1 MPLLS
6 VFSFDFPLEDPA
18 GPTFVSTFV
27 LAYSIKQSVI
37 AVKLV
42 STPLP
47 DLADAVKT
55 CTPVLLENSAISSSD
70 TALSGI
76 SSTSDFV
83 RLAPVSP
90 PPSFLSTKS
99 YLLAMT
105 II

>member
-1 MPLLS
+1 
-6 VFSFDFPLEDPA
+6 
-18 GPTFVSTFV
+18 
-27 LAYSIKQSVI
+27 
-37 AVKLV
+37 VKLD

-47 DLADAVKT
+47 FLAEAVKT
-55 CTPVLLENSAISSSD
+55 CTPVLLENSAISSSE

-76 SSTSDFV
+76 SAVADFV

-90 PPSFLSTKS
+90 PPSLLSTRS

>member
-1 MPLLS
+1 
-6 VFSFDFPLEDPA
+6 
-18 GPTFVSTFV
+18 
-27 LAYSIKQSVI
+27 
-37 AVKLV
+37 VKLD

-47 DLADAVKT
+47 DLAEAVKI
-55 CTPVLLENSAISSSD
+55 CTPVLFENSAMSSSV

-76 SSTSDFV
+76 SELALDFV

-90 PPSFLSTKS
+90 PPYFYSTKS

>member
-6 VFSFDFPLEDPA
+6 VFSFDFPLEDPT
-18 GPTFVSTFV
+18 GPTLLSTFV
-27 LAYSIKQSVI
+27 LAYSINKSVI

-47 DLADAVKT
+47 DLADAVNT
-55 CTPVLLENSAISSSD
+55 YTPVLFENSAISSSV
-70 TALSGI
+70 TTLSGI
-76 SSTSDFV
+76 SATSDFV

-90 PPSFLSTKS
+90 PPSLLSTKS